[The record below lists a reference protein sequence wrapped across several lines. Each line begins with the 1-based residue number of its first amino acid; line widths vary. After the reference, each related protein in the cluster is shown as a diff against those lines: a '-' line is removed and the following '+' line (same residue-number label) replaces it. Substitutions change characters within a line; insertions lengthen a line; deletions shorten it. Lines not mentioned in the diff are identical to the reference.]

1 MLAHIKQS
9 GEIVDVSQHMGRI
22 QKAKSTQNHA
32 SMDPEI
38 KTRSHINIQVFKQ
51 GTLGITMHEGAN
63 HENEKDNTKYIR
75 YPGHNKFRKIKIFI
89 ILP

>member
-9 GEIVDVSQHMGRI
+9 GEIVDVSQHMGRV

-38 KTRSHINIQVFKQ
+38 KTK
-51 GTLGITMHEGAN
+51 A
-63 HENEKDNTKYIR
+63 Y
-75 YPGHNKFRKIKIFI
+75 
-89 ILP
+89 